1 MKRIVITL
9 VSLVLL
15 VVVAGAAFW
24 AGTNVGHAQAQS
36 QQNDVNSFLASR
48 GADTNATG
56 GAGTTADGATGA
68 GGFGGRG
75 GAGFANRGATGTITK
90 IDGNTIT
97 ITDNQGQTLTVNMA
111 DNTPIVKSVS
121 GTKSDLVVG
130 GHILAVGT
138 RSGNNVAAQ
147 GIQITDQ
154 PNGTSNLFGRGNGA
168 SHTPSPATTATP
180 GQ

>member
-1 MKRIVITL
+1 MKRIVITI

-24 AGTNVGHAQAQS
+24 AGTNVGHAQAQA

-48 GADTNATG
+48 GVDTSGTG
-56 GAGTTADGATGA
+56 GAGATGGSGTGTGA
-68 GGFGGRG
+68 FGGRG

-90 IDGNTIT
+90 IEGNVIT
-97 ITDNQGQTLTVNMA
+97 ITDSQGQTLTVNIT
-111 DNTPIVKSVS
+111 DNTPIVKSVL
-121 GTKSDLVVG
+121 GAKSDLVVG
-130 GHILAVGT
+130 GRILAAGT

-154 PNGTSNLFGRGNGA
+154 PNGTGSLFGRGNGA